1 MITDLNDERS
11 LLLITHRLVGME
23 AMDEVLLLDKGE
35 IIERGTHKELIS
47 LNGEYS
53 QMWEIQQ
60 QLIRSN

>member
-1 MITDLNDERS
+1 MITDLKDDRS
-11 LLLITHRLVGME
+11 LLLITHRLVGMD
-23 AMDEVLLLDKGE
+23 AMDEILLIDNGE
-35 IIERGTHKELIS
+35 IIERGTHQDLIS